1 MVSLQPPGPA
11 ADMGRL
17 GKSAAEIAAV
27 LHISQ
32 SAVSFHR
39 ASIRTKLGLP
49 KGGPQLATDVAALTR
64 G

>member
-1 MVSLQPPGPA
+1 
-11 ADMGRL
+11 MGRL